1 MSSLSD
7 IDIICIVA
15 LSEPSRKRLSRD
27 ESRART
33 REAILAAA
41 GQLFDDRGFA
51 ATSISDI
58 ADAAG
63 YTTGAVYSNF
73 TGKEDL
79 FLAVMERQMTD
90 EVAAIGAALSA
101 EPTVAGRL
109 EVVTRWYASQ
119 AGRGRRRTRAVAEI
133 ALLARNAEET
143 RARLRAQ
150 RHQVHEAMAGLLR
163 QQEVEL
169 GFTFRVPVP
178 VLATA
183 LLAMLEG
190 FALGSAIGD
199 DVDPAA
205 LVAALELVLQPARTR
220 TTDAGG

>member
-7 IDIICIVA
+7 IGIICIVA

-41 GQLFDDRGFA
+41 GQLFDDRGFT

-73 TGKEDL
+73 VGKEDL
-79 FLAVMERQMTD
+79 FLAVMERQMTE

-220 TTDAGG
+220 TPDAGG

>member
-7 IDIICIVA
+7 ISIICIVA

-41 GQLFDDRGFA
+41 GQLFDDQGFA

-73 TGKEDL
+73 AGKEDL

-150 RHQVHEAMAGLLR
+150 RRQVHEAVAGLLR

-220 TTDAGG
+220 RSDAGG